1 MAKPKQYLTRQPKT
15 AKPKSQRVRRE
26 WAKRAVFKADV
37 SPKKME
43 GKLSKEK
50 KAKMQIKLLLMKMT
64 TNMSKIMNEI
74 V

>member
-1 MAKPKQYLTRQPKT
+1 
-15 AKPKSQRVRRE
+15 
-26 WAKRAVFKADV
+26 
-37 SPKKME
+37 ME